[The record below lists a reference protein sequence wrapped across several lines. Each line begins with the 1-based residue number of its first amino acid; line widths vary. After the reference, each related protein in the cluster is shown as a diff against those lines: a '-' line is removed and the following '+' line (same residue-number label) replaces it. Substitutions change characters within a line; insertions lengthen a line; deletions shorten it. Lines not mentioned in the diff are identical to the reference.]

1 MIGLILFL
9 NFLELRIDFRR
20 LFPKELLVT
29 FLLSVIVMP
38 VFVYYVL
45 GRGFDSSYRIGLL
58 LTACAPAGVMTII
71 LGQYIKEGDYYLVFS
86 NFMVATFSSILY
98 IPIILACILGK
109 TVEIE
114 MRPIVAQTAA
124 LVIIPFLA
132 SRAAVR
138 LFRSNVRQWLKNNSS
153 WFMLVMAFC
162 VVTISVAG
170 PSEELRWDVSLISLS
185 AVIMVVYLLP
195 GLLGYLAGYLLGGI
209 GTRNTLSF
217 IASSRNVQLVLAVAI
232 LNFPPLTTVPIIIAI
247 FVHHLVNAFWLW
259 LYRVK

>member
-1 MIGLILFL
+1 
-9 NFLELRIDFRR
+9 
-20 LFPKELLVT
+20 
-29 FLLSVIVMP
+29 
-38 VFVYYVL
+38 
-45 GRGFDSSYRIGLL
+45 
-58 LTACAPAGVMTII
+58 
-71 LGQYIKEGDYYLVFS
+71 
-86 NFMVATFSSILY
+86 
-98 IPIILACILGK
+98 
-109 TVEIE
+109 
-114 MRPIVAQTAA
+114 
-124 LVIIPFLA
+124 
-132 SRAAVR
+132 
-138 LFRSNVRQWLKNNSS
+138 
-153 WFMLVMAFC
+153 MAFC

-217 IASSRNVQLVLAVAI
+217 IASSRNVQLVLAIAI